1 MTTEMLLLAVLAA
14 MTIVAL
20 MILINS
26 RGRWRATIS
35 SLLAICLLGGTAWV
49 FILQYSVA
57 AGSDSHFFTVFK
69 GLLQNKDKTQEQ
81 EQAKEQVKE
90 QTDQVASVSSL
101 ITQVNGFAGTLLN
114 ERMQIPGYTH
124 DQLVARAADR
134 KQRLDVLQNEINSK
148 RQLLNRFPEA
158 AERLEQAM
166 TELNAACH
174 FFRAY
179 YFSENTEAE
188 KSIER
193 MLRQKAQNAID
204 TLRKAEGT
212 VKQTDG

>member
-57 AGSDSHFFTVFK
+57 VGSESHFFTAFK
-69 GLLQNKDKTQEQ
+69 DLLQSKEKV
-81 EQAKEQVKE
+81 QAKELADQSAVMSSLVTQVK
-90 QTDQVASVSSL
+90 
-101 ITQVNGFAGTLLN
+101 GFAGSLLT
-114 ERMQIPGYTH
+114 ERMQVPGYNH
-124 DQLVARAADR
+124 DQLVARAVDKKA
-134 KQRLDVLQNEINSK
+134 RLEMLQSEINGN
-148 RQLLNRFPEA
+148 RQILDRFPEA
-158 AERLEQAM
+158 AERLGQAM
-166 TELNAACH
+166 VELNAACH

-179 YFSENTEAE
+179 YFTENTEAE
-188 KSIER
+188 RSVER
-193 MLRQKAQNAID
+193 MLRQKAQDAID
-204 TLRKAEGT
+204 TLRKVEISMP
-212 VKQTDG
+212 